1 MITDIPLSELENK
14 DERVYYIKFRYFK
27 YFRCLIIIL
36 IFIFI
41 CTLLGYIYTKR
52 HDVAWLYINFLV
64 GLAILLLMTPHILG
78 LYVTCNEK
86 KQVNQRIEADI
97 EF

>member
-14 DERVYYIKFRYFK
+14 DEKVFYIKFRYFR
-27 YFRCLIIIL
+27 YFRCLLIL
-36 IFIFI
+36 LTFIFL
-41 CTLLGYIYTKR
+41 CTLLGYIYTKK

-64 GLAILLLMTPHILG
+64 GLFILILMIPHILSI
-78 LYVTCNEK
+78 YVTCNERK
-86 KQVNQRIEADI
+86 KVDHRIEADI